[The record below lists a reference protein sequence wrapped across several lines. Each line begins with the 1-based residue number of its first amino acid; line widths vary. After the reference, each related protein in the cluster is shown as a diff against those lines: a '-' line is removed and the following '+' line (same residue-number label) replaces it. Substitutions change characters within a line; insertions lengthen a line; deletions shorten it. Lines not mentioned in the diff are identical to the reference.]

1 MSLRRYCGMTTAFT
15 LGLGL
20 VFAVAAQTTSAPA
33 EVTAAPDT
41 EPAPTSTLTS
51 AHGPALP
58 GNAKDGADK
67 AAVCSACHGQDGNSP
82 VPMYPKLAGQNEAY
96 TSRQL
101 ALFKDGSRV
110 DPIMVGF
117 ASVLSPQDMRDLGAY
132 YATQKPMAGIADDSE
147 IASGPNVGRK
157 FYQVGES
164 LYRGGD
170 AERGIPACLACHGPS
185 GDGNPGSAYP
195 ALAGQH
201 ATYTALNLERFRA
214 GTAWGEGA
222 SKNTVMVDVAKQLTD
237 EEIQSL
243 ASYIEGLHNAAEV
256 AAQ

>member
-1 MSLRRYCGMTTAFT
+1 MSLRRYCGMATALTF
-15 LGLGL
+15 GLGL
-20 VFAVAAQTTSAPA
+20 VFTVAAQTTPAPA

-41 EPAPTSTLTS
+41 EPAPTSALTS

-67 AAVCSACHGQDGNSP
+67 AAVCAACHGQDGNSP
-82 VPMYPKLAGQNEAY
+82 IPMYPKLAGQNEAY
-96 TSRQL
+96 TARQL

-117 ASVLSPQDMRDLGAY
+117 SSVLSPQDMRDLGAY
-132 YATQKPMAGIADDSE
+132 YATQKPVAGIADDSE
-147 IASGPNVGRK
+147 IASGPNAGRK

-170 AERGIPACLACHGPS
+170 VERGIPACLACHGPS

-201 ATYTALNLERFRA
+201 ATYTALHLERFRA

-222 SKNTVMVDVAKQLTD
+222 SENTIMVDVAKQLTD

-243 ASYIEGLHNAAEV
+243 GSYIEGLHNATEV